1 MRTGKSF
8 RISTSLGVLTMKIR
22 VKPALRSRLLAAGVS
37 LTSFAAMVLGFMQES
52 QFTPP
57 ELSVKS
63 AGTNNLL
70 SSETPFAKD
79 SNSTLGSESTPFP
92 ISSPSAQPTKSPN
105 QSAVASS
112 PNSSPSAQPTK
123 SPNQS
128 AVASSPNSSPSAQ
141 PTKTATPSV
150 SPSIDPRESV
160 EPATPSTPS
169 TPASPDLNETPD
181 EETTVIY
188 TCMSPGGNTREPVG
202 TPSCPGKWGYVLTQ
216 V

>member
-1 MRTGKSF
+1 
-8 RISTSLGVLTMKIR
+8 MKIR

-79 SNSTLGSESTPFP
+79 SNSTSGSESTPFP
-92 ISSPSAQPTKSPN
+92 I
-105 QSAVASS
+105 
-112 PNSSPSAQPTK
+112 SSPSAQPTK

>member
-79 SNSTLGSESTPFP
+79 SNSTLGSESTPF
-92 ISSPSAQPTKSPN
+92 
-105 QSAVASS
+105 

>member
-1 MRTGKSF
+1 MT
-8 RISTSLGVLTMKIR
+8 IR

-37 LTSFAAMVLGFMQES
+37 LTSFAAMVLGFIQES

-57 ELSVKS
+57 DLSVKS
-63 AGTNNLL
+63 TGTNNLS
-70 SSETPFAKD
+70 SSETQFAKD
-79 SNSTLGSESTPFP
+79 SNSTLGSESTPSP
-92 ISSPSAQPTKSPN
+92 NSSPSAQPTKSPN
-105 QSAVASS
+105 QSAVSSS

-150 SPSIDPRESV
+150 SPSINPGQSV
-160 EPATPSTPS
+160 ESATPS
-169 TPASPDLNETPD
+169 TPASPDLNETP
-181 EETTVIY
+181 EEEATVIY
-188 TCMSPGGNTREPVG
+188 TCMSPGGNTREPMG

>member
-1 MRTGKSF
+1 MT
-8 RISTSLGVLTMKIR
+8 IR

-37 LTSFAAMVLGFMQES
+37 LTSFAAMVLGFIQES

-57 ELSVKS
+57 DLSVKS
-63 AGTNNLL
+63 TGTNNLS
-70 SSETPFAKD
+70 SSETQFAKD
-79 SNSTLGSESTPFP
+79 SNSTLGSESTP
-92 ISSPSAQPTKSPN
+92 
-105 QSAVASS
+105 S

-150 SPSIDPRESV
+150 SPSINPGQSV
-160 EPATPSTPS
+160 ESATPS
-169 TPASPDLNETPD
+169 TPASPDLNETP
-181 EETTVIY
+181 EEEATVIY
-188 TCMSPGGNTREPVG
+188 TCMSPGGNTREPMG